1 MFGSLDASNFS
12 GSISFYEKQFEEILS
27 KITICYQLMKSD
39 KVTIENDENK
49 IRDLLL
55 LNYLKNDQVRK
66 DIDLIQ
72 WHFEREVQE
81 DHSAGR
87 TDIKVIS
94 PNTFEKQEAYY
105 ILECKRL
112 DNTNTSG
119 TSGLNAEYIKNGIS
133 RFTSKYYSSFYR
145 TNGMIGFV
153 VDDMEIHTNTK
164 SINSLLFNSYESV
177 KTTKEI
183 TQDNFIDGFEYHY
196 HSIHTDKDNDELKI
210 YHLMF
215 DFNENIQR

>member
-1 MFGSLDASNFS
+1 
-12 GSISFYEKQFEEILS
+12 
-27 KITICYQLMKSD
+27 MKTN
-39 KVTIENDENK
+39 KAVLENDENK
-49 IRDLLL
+49 IRDNIL
-55 LNYLKNDQVRK
+55 LNYLKNDEIRRK
-66 DIDLIQ
+66 IDLLQ
-72 WHFEREVQE
+72 WNFEREVQE
-81 DHSAGR
+81 DHSVGR
-87 TDIKVIS
+87 TDIKIIS

-112 DNTNTSG
+112 DNKKTSG

-133 RFTSKYYSSFYR
+133 RFTSKYYSSYHR
-145 TNGMIGFV
+145 INGMIGFI

-164 SINSLLFNSYESV
+164 SINSLLINSYESV

-183 TQDNFIDGFEYHY
+183 TQDNFIDSFEYHY

-215 DFNENIQR
+215 DFNENTQR